1 MTDFERDLGRVE
13 GKMDAM
19 NEQVATVHIKLDRL
33 LSGECI
39 KGKANKEEIDKI
51 DVRVKKV
58 EFVMAKAVVAGLLI
72 AGGGTGIAKFIEA
85 MM

>member
-13 GKMDAM
+13 GKMDSM
-19 NEQVATVHIKLDRL
+19 SEQVATVHIKLDRL

-58 EFVMAKAVVAGLLI
+58 EFTLAKAIVAGLLV
-72 AGGGTGIAKFIEA
+72 AGSGTGIAKVLEA
-85 MM
+85 FM